1 MVQCIVRLCAT
12 AFILI
17 TGSLLGNILGVM
29 TESADEVSVLS
40 QSESLGSIARFSIF
54 FVALVVGIE
63 PRGINIQYHV

>member
-1 MVQCIVRLCAT
+1 MCHR
-12 AFILI
+12 FYFDYWF
-17 TGSLLGNILGVM
+17 SLGQYCGGD

-63 PRGINIQYHV
+63 LRGINIQYHV

>member
-1 MVQCIVRLCAT
+1 MCHRFYFDYWFSFGQYC
-12 AFILI
+12 
-17 TGSLLGNILGVM
+17 GGD

-63 PRGINIQYHV
+63 LRGINIQYHV